1 MYTPSQ
7 FVEKR
12 VEVLH
17 DFVRKRGFGTLVTCS
32 SEGPEAT
39 HVPMILHPELGT
51 QGVLRCHIARANG
64 QWKTVESGRSV
75 LAIFQGADHYITP
88 SWYPTKQEHGKVV
101 PTWNYVAVHV
111 RGRARLFEGG
121 ELIEHVKALTDQN
134 ERVFDTPWSIDDA
147 PREYIDAMS
156 KAIVG
161 IEISIDSIEGKCK
174 ASQNQPESNQ
184 QGVVTG
190 LTRIGSPESLA
201 MARLV
206 RQRGLK

>member
-17 DFVRKRGFGTLVTCS
+17 DFVRKRVFGTLVTCS

-111 RGRARLFEGG
+111 RGPARLFEGG